1 MRDSRLG
8 IKMRSADASPE
19 LDFVRPQTHCGVP
32 LMLLG
37 ILMAGVLG
45 FLGHRYS
52 QQTDV
57 AVATLEK
64 PAKILAA
71 KDADTQESK
80 RAQPVVADRVIE
92 DKPVVARILP
102 AQDNKVKVVLKTPP
116 KQHRPAP
123 RLPSRVAA
131 ANLKEPVGAVRS
143 EGESAERRDPGPQQV
158 VMHEVTLTRHVR
170 LTAGSLN

>member
-19 LDFVRPQTHCGVP
+19 LDFVRPQTHSGVP

-37 ILMAGVLG
+37 VLMAGVLG

-92 DKPVVARILP
+92 DKLVVARVLP
-102 AQDNKVKVVLKTPP
+102 AQDNKVKAVLKT
-116 KQHRPAP
+116 
-123 RLPSRVAA
+123 PSRVAA

-143 EGESAERRDPGPQQV
+143 EGDSAERRDPGPQQV